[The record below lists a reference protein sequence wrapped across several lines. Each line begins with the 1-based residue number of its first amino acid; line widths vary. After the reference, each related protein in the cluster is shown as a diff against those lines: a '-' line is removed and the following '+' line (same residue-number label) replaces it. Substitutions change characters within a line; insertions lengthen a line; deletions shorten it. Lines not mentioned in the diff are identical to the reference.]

1 MSLDSGSQIITSEP
15 ATVPDAGPSF
25 HRASI
30 HFAASLTAP
39 SSEQALCGPTHDTM
53 AATTTADDMKRR
65 IERIELVAQA
75 IHDAQPSAFAW
86 DAEPAFDRERYRE
99 YARNAIKL
107 LGEDIGVLLFSLGGA
122 AAEQHVG

>member
-15 ATVPDAGPSF
+15 ATVPNAGPSF

-39 SSEQALCGPTHDTM
+39 SSEQALCGPAHDTM
-53 AATTTADDMKRR
+53 VAATTADDMKRR
-65 IERIELVAQA
+65 IEFVAQA
-75 IHDAQPSAFAW
+75 IHDAEPSAFAW

-107 LGEDIGVLLFSLGGA
+107 LGEDIGVLLLSLGEA

>member
-15 ATVPDAGPSF
+15 ATVPNAGPSF

-53 AATTTADDMKRR
+53 VATSTADDMKR
-65 IERIELVAQA
+65 RIELVAQA

-107 LGEDIGVLLFSLGGA
+107 LGEEIGVLLFSLGEV

>member
-15 ATVPDAGPSF
+15 ATVPNAGPSF

-39 SSEQALCGPTHDTM
+39 SSEQALCGATHDTM
-53 AATTTADDMKRR
+53 AATTIADDMKR
-65 IERIELVAQA
+65 RIELVAQA

-107 LGEDIGVLLFSLGGA
+107 LGEEIGVLLFSLGEA

>member
-1 MSLDSGSQIITSEP
+1 MVATS
-15 ATVPDAGPSF
+15 
-25 HRASI
+25 
-30 HFAASLTAP
+30 
-39 SSEQALCGPTHDTM
+39 
-53 AATTTADDMKRR
+53 TADDMKR
-65 IERIELVAQA
+65 RIELVAQA

-107 LGEDIGVLLFSLGGA
+107 LGEEIGVLLFSLGEV

>member
-15 ATVPDAGPSF
+15 ATVPNAGPSF

-30 HFAASLTAP
+30 HFAASLTAS
-39 SSEQALCGPTHDTM
+39 SSEQALCGPTHDSM
-53 AATTTADDMKRR
+53 VATSTADDMKRR
-65 IERIELVAQA
+65 IEFVAQA
-75 IHDAQPSAFAW
+75 IHDAEPSAFAW

-107 LGEDIGVLLFSLGGA
+107 LGEDIGVLLFSLGEA
-122 AAEQHVG
+122 AAEQHVS

>member
-1 MSLDSGSQIITSEP
+1 MSLDSGSQFIISEP
-15 ATVPDAGPSF
+15 ATVPNAGPSF

-39 SSEQALCGPTHDTM
+39 SSEQALCGPAHDTM
-53 AATTTADDMKRR
+53 VTATPADDVKR
-65 IERIELVAQA
+65 RIELVAQA
-75 IHDAQPSAFAW
+75 IHAAQPSAFAW

-107 LGEDIGVLLFSLGGA
+107 LGEDIGVLLFSLGEA
-122 AAEQHVG
+122 AAEQHVS

>member
-15 ATVPDAGPSF
+15 ATVPNAGPSF

-53 AATTTADDMKRR
+53 AATSTADDMKRR
-65 IERIELVAQA
+65 IEFVAQA
-75 IHDAQPSAFAW
+75 IHDAEPSALPGTR
-86 DAEPAFDRERYRE
+86 EPAFDRERYRE

-107 LGEDIGVLLFSLGGA
+107 LGEDIGVLLFSLGEA
-122 AAEQHVG
+122 AAEQHVS

>member
-15 ATVPDAGPSF
+15 ATVPNAGPSF

-39 SSEQALCGPTHDTM
+39 SSEQALCGATHDTM
-53 AATTTADDMKRR
+53 AATTIADDMKR
-65 IERIELVAQA
+65 RIELVAQA

-107 LGEDIGVLLFSLGGA
+107 LGEEIGVLLFSLGEV

>member
-15 ATVPDAGPSF
+15 ATVPNAGPSF
-25 HRASI
+25 QPASI

-39 SSEQALCGPTHDTM
+39 SSEQALCGATHDTM
-53 AATTTADDMKRR
+53 AATTIADDMKR
-65 IERIELVAQA
+65 RIELVAQA
-75 IHDAQPSAFAW
+75 IHDAQPSTFAW

-107 LGEDIGVLLFSLGGA
+107 LGEEIGVLLFSLGEA

>member
-15 ATVPDAGPSF
+15 ATVPNAGPSF

-53 AATTTADDMKRR
+53 VATSTADDMKRR
-65 IERIELVAQA
+65 IEFVAQA
-75 IHDAQPSAFAW
+75 IHDAEPSAFAW

-107 LGEDIGVLLFSLGGA
+107 LGEEIGVLLFSLGEV
-122 AAEQHVG
+122 AAEQHVS

>member
-1 MSLDSGSQIITSEP
+1 MSLDSGSQIITCEP
-15 ATVPDAGPSF
+15 ATVPNAGPSF

-39 SSEQALCGPTHDTM
+39 SSEQALCGATHDTM
-53 AATTTADDMKRR
+53 AATTIADDMKR
-65 IERIELVAQA
+65 RIELVAQA
-75 IHDAQPSAFAW
+75 IHDAEPSAFAW

-107 LGEDIGVLLFSLGGA
+107 LGEDIGVLLFSLGEA